1 MKTHL
6 TETEVHRRLAN
17 ANRALFFNSLDCK
30 IFSRRIFH
38 SLLSL
43 CDPSSNLS
51 HNINILATSGAF
63 SSTALSVFASS
74 FHCVLAIFSSRLKVL
89 FRARDFFSSLLFLL
103 RRRLFHL
110 VSPPPP
116 PHAPSSLQFFLRRR
130 LPSSIFPTKS

>member
-1 MKTHL
+1 MQPAHL
-6 TETEVHRRLAN
+6 DARREAGWGPRLARPVRN
-17 ANRALFFNSLDCK
+17 LTLIRNLTVLRALA
-30 IFSRRIFH
+30 
-38 SLLSL
+38 LLV
-43 CDPSSNLS
+43 
-51 HNINILATSGAF
+51 LATSGAF
-63 SSTALSVFASS
+63 SSTALSVCASS
-74 FHCVLAIFSSRLKVL
+74 FDCVLAIFSSRLKVL